1 MNKANLDPSKLAA
14 QNALNSS
21 TDVRT
26 VSLNHQ
32 DATDKDSIGK
42 IDSSP
47 SLLLQK
53 GSSSED
59 SRPVKVKSRWRRS
72 SELEMGESAFSSFYG
87 NEKFQL
93 SSSKSYIYNAQNF
106 YFATNSMNSNDSCCS
121 MTDIQCTQINRNKNV
136 SSYKYSCA
144 RDVFCC

>member
-1 MNKANLDPSKLAA
+1 MNKANLDASKLAV
-14 QNALNSS
+14 QNAVNSS
-21 TDVRT
+21 SEVRT
-26 VSLNHQ
+26 VSSNHQ
-32 DATDKDSIGK
+32 EAIDKDSIEK

-87 NEKFQL
+87 NKTFFNCIE
-93 SSSKSYIYNAQNF
+93 
-106 YFATNSMNSNDSCCS
+106 
-121 MTDIQCTQINRNKNV
+121 V
-136 SSYKYSCA
+136 
-144 RDVFCC
+144 